1 MLHLFFILVF
11 HTKASEI
18 NPWSGCPNDP
28 QTRSECPTG
37 WVKFD
42 TNCYAFIS
50 HPFATFTAAN
60 ADCLSRGA
68 LMLRIET
75 MEEHLFVSDWLKKN
89 VLNRSVR
96 WYTSGSMLTSP
107 FGEFIWSGWPPDKQT
122 IRPSLY
128 ELWFDT
134 PPTASDMPTW
144 PANRDKLVYGINGVS
159 WGWYIDTSTEAR
171 PYVCQAP
178 TLNAKYLRPN
188 GRTIDYGQNDTQ
200 PISRGPCFVEQPS
213 DAWYVSGI
221 DVDNFVQ
228 FKCIA
233 NGNPTP
239 NYRWYRLSLVGGS
252 SGLMHRRT
260 LIDPLNSTTGRI
272 AISGGNLVI
281 HYPSSSLDSENYQCE
296 AYNIY
301 GSILSQTA
309 K

>member
-1 MLHLFFILVF
+1 
-11 HTKASEI
+11 
-18 NPWSGCPNDP
+18 
-28 QTRSECPTG
+28 
-37 WVKFD
+37 
-42 TNCYAFIS
+42 
-50 HPFATFTAAN
+50 
-60 ADCLSRGA
+60 
-68 LMLRIET
+68 
-75 MEEHLFVSDWLKKN
+75 
-89 VLNRSVR
+89 
-96 WYTSGSMLTSP
+96 MLTSP
-107 FGEFIWSGWPPDKQT
+107 FGEFIWSGWPPEKQT

-178 TLNAKYLRPN
+178 TLNAKYLQPN

-252 SGLMHRRT
+252 SGLIHRRT

-309 K
+309 KIVFGQLETFPKHPRGTRTVAAYQSVTIPCDPPAHSPRDSK